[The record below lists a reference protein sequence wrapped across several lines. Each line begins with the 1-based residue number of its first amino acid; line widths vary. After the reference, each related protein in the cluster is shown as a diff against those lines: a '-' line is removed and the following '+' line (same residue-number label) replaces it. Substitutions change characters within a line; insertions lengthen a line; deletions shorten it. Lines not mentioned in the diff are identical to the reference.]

1 MIENSELVLR
11 LVLSVLFGGL
21 IGLEREVVHKPAGV
35 RTHMLVS
42 LGSAL
47 FVLVAAESI
56 PSDVVRIMA
65 GIATG
70 IGFLGAG
77 TIFKAK
83 SDVHGLTT
91 AASIWAVAAVE
102 LAVGLGY
109 YLITL
114 VSVILVIIVLQ
125 LNKLEFFRNL

>member
-1 MIENSELVLR
+1 MIESSELVLR

-21 IGLEREVVHKPAGV
+21 IGLEREVVHKPAGI

-47 FVLVAAESI
+47 FVLVAAESM
-56 PSDVVRIMA
+56 PNEVVRVMT

-83 SDVHGLTT
+83 NDVHGLTT
-91 AASIWAVAAVE
+91 AASIWAVAAVG
-102 LAVGLGY
+102 LAIGLGH
-109 YLITL
+109 YLITFI
-114 VSVILVIIVLQ
+114 SVVLILGVLQ
-125 LNKLEFFRNL
+125 LNKFEFFKRL